1 MAVPAATSVHHDADR
16 AVHQV
21 QQWLAAS
28 TSTRP
33 TLGARIMGHALR
45 SDGGLRYLTEVVDGL
60 VRPEDPRV
68 AAAALRRASADAP
81 GHLPAPLVWLSR
93 AGAAASRVAPRTTV
107 RVARRFVRALVAH
120 LVVDSRPRRLST
132 ALRALRAG
140 GAELNVNLLGEAVL
154 GRGEAERRIDR
165 TRALIEHPDVDYVSI
180 KVSAA
185 TAPHS
190 PWDVDG
196 AVEEI
201 TGALFPLYEAARDAG
216 GTFVNLD
223 MEEYRDLEVTLAVFE
238 RLMRDDRL
246 RDLSAGIVLQAYL
259 PESTAALERVQR
271 LAQERVTAGGAVLRV
286 RIVKG
291 ANLSMERVESEVRGW
306 PLAPWS
312 SKVESDAH
320 YKRMIDAAL
329 TPEST
334 SSLLVG
340 VAGHNLFD
348 VAHAWDKAT
357 QRGVA
362 DAVQFE
368 MLLGMGEPVA
378 TAVARDVGRLR
389 LYTPVVDPAD
399 FDVALAYLV
408 RRLEEVAN
416 PQNFLSR
423 LPTLASSPA
432 DFDREERAF
441 RAACELAAQTAP
453 SPSHRAG
460 GPVPARQVGFHNAPD
475 ADPAVEAVRRQGTTT
490 LERAASSSAGVE
502 AIAAARIDD
511 GDALATVIGEV
522 HAGGE
527 RWGRTS
533 GADRGRLLD
542 HIADALERGRDE
554 LVEVMASEAGK
565 TLDQADPEV
574 SEAIDFARYYAQ
586 SARGLHNVDG
596 AVPMPRALTVVT
608 PPWNFPVAIP
618 AGSTLAA
625 LAAGSAVILKPAEEA
640 RRCSAV
646 LVDVLRGAGVPSDLV
661 RLVDIDPR
669 RLGHALIGD
678 PRVDQVILTGAFDT
692 AQGFLDAR
700 PDLHLHAE
708 TSGKNAMIITP
719 SADMDLAVRDLVAS
733 AFGHAG
739 QKCSAASIAV
749 LVGSVAESPRFH
761 RQLRDAVTSL
771 RVGDATDPG
780 TQMGPVIAEPTGK
793 LERGLTR
800 LDGDETW
807 WVEPRRL
814 ADGLWT
820 PAVRG
825 WVEPG
830 AFLHRIECFGPVLG
844 IMRARDLD
852 HAIALVNAVDYGLTS
867 GIHTL
872 DEDEIRQWVDS
883 VEAGNLYVNKGT
895 TGAIV
900 QRQPF
905 GGWKR
910 SVVGPTVKAG
920 GPHYVGTLTGWARAD
935 LPADDGALHD
945 GAGGDLEPRVEAVIR
960 AAEHA
965 WVRAAALAD
974 ERAWMLEYGVGHDP
988 TGLACEA
995 NVLRYVPTSA
1005 VVRWDGESV
1014 DDLVRVCAAMIRA
1027 GGHGVV
1033 STAEPL
1039 PRQLAEALDAAA
1051 VPVRHESSATA
1062 IAGLR
1067 HGGAARVR
1075 MVGAVDAAWHG
1086 HADIAVFDGAVTGAP
1101 ALELVPFL
1109 REQAV
1114 SLTTHRYGTPFT
1126 PAERIAHDLRRGV
1139 RTRDA

>member
-1 MAVPAATSVHHDADR
+1 
-16 AVHQV
+16 
-21 QQWLAAS
+21 
-28 TSTRP
+28 
-33 TLGARIMGHALR
+33 MGHALR

-60 VRPEDPRV
+60 VRPEDPQV

-81 GHLPAPLVWLSR
+81 GHLPSPLVWLAR
-93 AGAAASRVAPRTTV
+93 AGAVASRLAPRTTV
-107 RVARRFVRALVAH
+107 AIARRFVRALVAH
-120 LVVDSRPRRLST
+120 LVVDSRPRRLSK

-154 GRGEAERRIDR
+154 GRAEAGRRVER

-201 TGALFPLYEAARDAG
+201 TAALFPLYEAARDAS

-259 PESTAALERVQR
+259 PESTSALERVQR
-271 LAQERVTAGGAVLRV
+271 LARERVESGGAPLRV

-291 ANLSMERVESEVRGW
+291 ANLSMERVESELRGW
-306 PLAPWS
+306 PLAPWG

-334 SSLLVG
+334 RSLHVG

-348 VAHAWDKAT
+348 VAHAWDMAT
-357 QRGVA
+357 RRGVA
-362 DAVQFE
+362 GAVQFE

-378 TAVARDVGRLR
+378 SAVARDVGAMR

-423 LPTLASSPA
+423 LPTLATTPA
-432 DFDREERAF
+432 DFDREESAF
-441 RAACELAAQTAP
+441 REACALAAQPAP
-453 SPSHRAG
+453 SPSHRAAG
-460 GPVPARQVGFHNAPD
+460 LPPAPQDGFRNASD
-475 ADPAVEAVRRQGTTT
+475 ADPAVETVRRQGAAT
-490 LERAASSSAGVE
+490 LSRASARSAGAE
-502 AIAAARIDD
+502 AIAAARIEN
-511 GDALATVIGEV
+511 ATELAASISEV
-522 HAGGE
+522 HAGGL
-527 RWGRTS
+527 RWGRTA
-533 GADRGRLLD
+533 GAERARLLED
-542 HIADALERGRDE
+542 VADQLERRRDE

-574 SEAIDFARYYAQ
+574 SEAIDFARYYAR
-586 SARGLHNVDG
+586 SARRLDDLDG
-596 AVPMPRALTVVT
+596 AVLVPRALTVVT

-646 LVDVLRGAGVPSDLV
+646 LVDVLRGAGVPADVV
-661 RLVDIDPR
+661 RLIDIDPQ

-678 PRVDQVILTGAFDT
+678 PHVDQVILTGAFET
-692 AQGFLDAR
+692 AQGFLDSR

-719 SADMDLAVRDLVAS
+719 SADVDLAVRDLVAS

-739 QKCSAASIAV
+739 QKCSAASLAV

-771 RVGDATDPG
+771 RVGAATDPG

-793 LERGLTR
+793 LKRGLTQ
-800 LDGDETW
+800 LDGEETW

-852 HAIALVNAVDYGLTS
+852 HAIELVNAVDYGLTS
-867 GIHTL
+867 GIHSL
-872 DEDEIRQWVDS
+872 DEQEISTWVDRI
-883 VEAGNLYVNKGT
+883 EAGNLYVNKAT

-920 GPHYVGTLTGWARAD
+920 GPHYVGTLTGWDRAELSIGGD
-935 LPADDGALHD
+935 
-945 GAGGDLEPRVEAVIR
+945 AGGELDPRVKAVVG
-960 AAEHA
+960 AAGAE
-965 WVRAAALAD
+965 WVRAAAVAD
-974 ERAWMLEYGVGHDP
+974 QSAWDTRFDGGHDP

-995 NVLRYVPTSA
+995 NVLRYVPTPTM
-1005 VVRWDGESV
+1005 VRWDGTAA
-1014 DDLVRVCAAMIRA
+1014 DDLVRVCAAMVRA
-1027 GGHGVV
+1027 GGSGIV
-1033 STAEPL
+1033 STAVPL
-1039 PRQLAEALDAAA
+1039 PAPLAEALDAAG
-1051 VPVRHESSATA
+1051 VRVRRESSEAS
-1062 IAGLR
+1062 IAAMRDHGL
-1067 HGGAARVR
+1067 ARVR
-1075 MVGAVDAAWHG
+1075 IVGTVDGEWRG
-1086 HADIAVFDGAVTGAP
+1086 HADIAVFDGPVTAAP
-1101 ALELVPFL
+1101 ALELMPFL

-1114 SLTTHRYGTPFT
+1114 SLTSHRYGTPFR
-1126 PAERIAHDLRRGV
+1126 PAQRVAKDLRHGGRLG
-1139 RTRDA
+1139 RQ